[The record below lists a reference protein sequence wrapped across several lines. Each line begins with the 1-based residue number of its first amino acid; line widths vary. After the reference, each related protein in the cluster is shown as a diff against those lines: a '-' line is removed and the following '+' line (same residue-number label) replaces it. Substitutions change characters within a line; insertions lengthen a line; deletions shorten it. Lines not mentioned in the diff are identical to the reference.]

1 MDEKKTSFNPAR
13 LQALIEAVN
22 RDPALLEKDWRD
34 TVRKHFPLTPEE
46 ERSLKE
52 LTPEKVKHIQ
62 DFLNQAAQHARKGGK
77 IIGKLVERPPH
88 ERKKDGLV
96 YDVDVELA
104 PAHGGKTGQ
113 R

>member
-1 MDEKKTSFNPAR
+1 MEETKTSFSPER
-13 LQALIEAVN
+13 LQALMEAVN
-22 RDPALLEKDWRD
+22 RNPALLEKDWRD
-34 TVRKHFPLTPEE
+34 IVRKHFPLTSEE

-62 DFLNQAAQHARKGGK
+62 DFLHKAAQHARKGGA
-77 IIGKLVERPPH
+77 ITGKLVERPPH
-88 ERKKDGLV
+88 ERADGLV

-104 PAHGGKTGQ
+104 PAHGGKPDH

>member
-13 LQALIEAVN
+13 LQALMEAVN

-52 LTPEKVKHIQ
+52 LTGEKVKHIQ
-62 DFLNQAAQHARKGGK
+62 DFLHKAAQHARKGGAVT
-77 IIGKLVERPPH
+77 GKLVERSP
-88 ERKKDGLV
+88 KDRAGGLV
-96 YDVDVELA
+96 YDIDVELA
-104 PAHGGKTGQ
+104 PAHGGKPGH